1 MSLYHRPIILYWPSP
16 FSVFSHHRKKNNNVL
31 TEAPVRGKTGSS
43 EGASARF
50 AGRLPNMVK
59 LWMIFSFHFPSEN
72 HGKMMLL
79 DSAPPFLSGL
89 EFILWHMRFHELMLI
104 YFDHANA
111 SRLLQEPKT
120 KSKPA
125 KMYAHKS
132 RGGRK
137 NQNLDSYYNIEM
149 HHVREVTWIPT
160 WSQLDPIFGINVFL
174 LIVFE
179 VGACR
184 KHIHLW

>member
-1 MSLYHRPIILYWPSP
+1 
-16 FSVFSHHRKKNNNVL
+16 
-31 TEAPVRGKTGSS
+31 
-43 EGASARF
+43 
-50 AGRLPNMVK
+50 
-59 LWMIFSFHFPSEN
+59 
-72 HGKMMLL
+72 
-79 DSAPPFLSGL
+79 
-89 EFILWHMRFHELMLI
+89 MRFHELMLI

-160 WSQLDPIFGINVFL
+160 
-174 LIVFE
+174 
-179 VGACR
+179 
-184 KHIHLW
+184 